1 MHFIEEKAMTLT
13 LFDGSMAR
21 EIEPLLVN
29 ILYHKLCGNEK
40 ASTNYVFG
48 SIYLFKKGDEKIF
61 KN

>member
-29 ILYHKLCGNEK
+29 ILYHKLCGNK
-40 ASTNYVFG
+40 KHLRIMFSVQYT
-48 SIYLFKKGDEKIF
+48 YLKKEIKDI
-61 KN
+61 